1 MKKIIIVVA
10 ALLGA
15 FIWTGCQRE
24 ELIDDSFNPEVS
36 VKADSVWTISLKAMK
51 GSPTTKAI
59 SIGDGQTEY
68 ETTDLESVWGWDDV
82 VKVYL
87 GTTCIGTLLAAP
99 DPSDSHY
106 AVLSG
111 TVTARDIIA
120 GTTRLS
126 FICPSET
133 LDYTGQ
139 TGRFNVLSNF
149 TYTMAQDV
157 LVTDTF
163 ASNIG
168 TETAYF
174 IPLQSIY
181 RMSFRFQ
188 KGGEGAKTGI
198 SAKMVT
204 VSGANGHLVQNQGMF
219 DASLTEGD
227 IIIEMDSGTLDPVFV
242 ALRNGDETNAEVFTF
257 TVVDGDGASY
267 RGTKTIPAGYKANG
281 SFVSMKNAT
290 LTSRMEMPLSATT
303 VDTVL

>member
-1 MKKIIIVVA
+1 MKKIIIVIVA
-10 ALLGA
+10 LMSAY
-15 FIWTGCQRE
+15 IWTGCQKE
-24 ELIDDSFNPEVS
+24 ELIDDSYNPEVS

-59 SIGDGQTEY
+59 SIGDGQTED

-87 GTTCIGTLLAAP
+87 GTSCIGTLLAAP
-99 DPSDSHY
+99 DPSDPHY

-111 TVTARDIIA
+111 TVTANDIVA

-139 TGRFNVLSNF
+139 NGRFNEISNYG
-149 TYTMAQDV
+149 YTMASDV
-157 LVTDTF
+157 LVIDTF

-174 IPLQSIY
+174 VPLQSIY

-198 SAKMVT
+198 SAKTVT
-204 VSGANGHLVQNQGMF
+204 VSGANGHLVQSQGMF
-219 DASLTEGD
+219 DASLTEGN
-227 IIIEMDSGTLDPVFV
+227 ITVEMDSGTLDPIFV
-242 ALRNGDETNAEVFTF
+242 ALRNGDDANSEVFTF

-267 RGTKTIPAGYKANG
+267 RGTKTIPAAYKANG

-290 LTSRMEMPLSATT
+290 LTSRMEMVFSATT